1 MIISKHIQ
9 SISTYLLLGMFV
21 QTFSACGQTNKDV
34 KTEMKAGKTDSFA
47 VQKTDDDW
55 KKTLSADQYYV
66 LRKKGTEEPY
76 SGELLLNKDKGVY
89 KCAACGNSLFTD
101 DMKFDSHCGWPS
113 FDKEIAGGKIKTIAD
128 NTHGMQRVEIQC
140 ANCGGHL
147 GHLFDDGPTE
157 TGMRYCVNSLSLEF
171 VNQNELKKEQSNSS
185 GKTSKIDTIVLG
197 GGCFWCV
204 EAVYEMLEGVVKVE
218 SGYGGGKGAKPSYK
232 DVCTGATGYA
242 EVVSIVYDKSKIELS
257 EILKVFFT
265 VHDPT
270 TLNRQGGDAG
280 TQYRS
285 VVFYKN
291 EAQKNTINEVI
302 DALKKEKVFA
312 SPIVTQ
318 VAPFTN
324 FYIAENYHQDYYE
337 LNKQEPYCEFVIQP
351 KIDKMEKVFKDK
363 LKK

>member
-1 MIISKHIQ
+1 MIIKKHIQ
-9 SISTYLLLGMFV
+9 TISKYLLLGVFV
-21 QTFSACGQTNKDV
+21 QAFSACGQTNSNV
-34 KTEMKAGKTDSFA
+34 KTEMNTDKNDSFA
-47 VQKTDDDW
+47 IQKTEDEW
-55 KKTLSADQYYV
+55 KKSLTADQYYI
-66 LRKKGTEEPY
+66 LRNKGTEEPY
-76 SGELLLNKDKGVY
+76 SGELLLNKEKGVY
-89 KCAACGNSLFTD
+89 KCAGCGNSLFTD

-113 FDKEIAGGKIKTIAD
+113 FDKEIAGGKIKTLTD

-171 VNQNELKKEQSNSS
+171 VGKNELKQEQSKN
-185 GKTSKIDTIVLG
+185 KTSKNDTIVLG

-218 SGYGGGKGAKPSYK
+218 SGYGGGKGPNPSYK
-232 DVCTGATGYA
+232 DVCTGTTGHA

-270 TLNRQGGDAG
+270 TLNRQGADAG

-285 VVFYKN
+285 VIFYKN
-291 EAQKNTINEVI
+291 DAQKNTINTVI

-318 VAPFTN
+318 IAPFTN
-324 FYIAENYHQDYYE
+324 FYVAENYHQDYYE
-337 LNKQEPYCEFVIQP
+337 LNKKEPYCEFVIQP

>member
-1 MIISKHIQ
+1 MIIKKQIQIISK
-9 SISTYLLLGMFV
+9 YLLLGVFIH
-21 QTFSACGQTNKDV
+21 TFSACGQTDNK
-34 KTEMKAGKTDSFA
+34 KAALEKNGTDSFI
-47 VQKTDDDW
+47 VKKTDEEW
-55 KKTLSADQYYV
+55 KNVLSADQYYI

-76 SGELLLNKDKGVY
+76 SGKLLLNKEKGIY
-89 KCAACGNSLFTD
+89 KCAGCGNNLFTD

-113 FDKEIAGGKIKTIAD
+113 FDKEIAGGKIKTLTD
-128 NTHGMQRVEIQC
+128 NSHGMQRIEIQC

-171 VNQNELKKEQSNSS
+171 VSENELKQE
-185 GKTSKIDTIVLG
+185 GTISKNKNTKKDTIVLG

-218 SGYGGGKGAKPSYK
+218 SGYAGGKVVNPTYK
-232 DVCTGATGYA
+232 EVCSGTTGHA
-242 EVVSIVYDKSKIELS
+242 EVVSIVYDNSKIDLT

-270 TLNRQGGDAG
+270 TLNRQGADAG

-291 EAQKNTINEVI
+291 EIQKAVINNVI
-302 DALKKEKVFA
+302 EALQNEKVFE

-318 VAPFTN
+318 VVPFTN
-324 FYIAENYHQDYYE
+324 FYVAENYHQDYFE

>member
-1 MIISKHIQ
+1 MIIKKHIQ
-9 SISTYLLLGMFV
+9 TISKYLLLGMFV
-21 QTFSACGQTNKDV
+21 QTLSACGQTNTSV
-34 KTEMKAGKTDSFA
+34 KTEMKNGEKESVAI
-47 VQKTDDDW
+47 QKTDDEW
-55 KKTLSADQYYV
+55 KKSLSADQYYI

-76 SGELLLNKDKGVY
+76 SGELLLNKEKGVY
-89 KCAACGNSLFTD
+89 KCAGCGNSLFTD

-113 FDKEIAGGKIKTIAD
+113 FDKEIAGGKIKTLTD

-171 VNQNELKKEQSNSS
+171 VGKNELKQEESKNT
-185 GKTSKIDTIVLG
+185 TSKNDTIVLG

-204 EAVYEMLEGVVKVE
+204 EAVYEMLKGVVKVE
-218 SGYGGGKGAKPSYK
+218 SGYGGGKGANPSYK
-232 DVCTGATGYA
+232 DVCTGTTGHA
-242 EVVSIVYDKSKIELS
+242 EVVSIVYDKSKLELS
-257 EILKVFFT
+257 AILKVFFT

-270 TLNRQGGDAG
+270 TLNRQGADAG

-285 VVFYKN
+285 VIFYKN
-291 EAQKNTINEVI
+291 EAQKNTINTVI

-324 FYIAENYHQDYYE
+324 FYVAENYHQDYYE
-337 LNKQEPYCEFVIQP
+337 LNKKEPYCEFVIQP